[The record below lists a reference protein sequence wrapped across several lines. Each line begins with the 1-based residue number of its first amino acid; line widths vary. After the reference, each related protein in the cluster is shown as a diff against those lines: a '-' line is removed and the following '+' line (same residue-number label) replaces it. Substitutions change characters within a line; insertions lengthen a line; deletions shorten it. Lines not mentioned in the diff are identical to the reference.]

1 MQIHWH
7 QAKWVGNEQKTQI
20 EERIHALADQG
31 HNDLIDVRIS
41 GNPSK
46 HKGHTDHEVRIT
58 CEARGQEIVATRTGP
73 KLERALHD
81 ALESFKQ
88 QVRSMRAKR
97 KEHRAP
103 RAIAPVDED
112 PADSDSEAEMELES
126 L

>member
-7 QAKWVGNEQKTQI
+7 QTKWVSDEQKEQI

-41 GNPSK
+41 GKPSK
-46 HKGHTDHEVRIT
+46 HKGHTDHEVKIT
-58 CEARGQEIVATRTGP
+58 CEARGQEIVATRSAP

-88 QVRSMRAKR
+88 QVRSMRSKR
-97 KEHRAP
+97 KDHRGP
-103 RAIAPVDED
+103 RAIEGAPVPDD
-112 PADSDSEAEMELES
+112 ADDDDLDNAADL
-126 L
+126 

>member
-7 QAKWVGNEQKTQI
+7 QAKWVNDEHKTQI
-20 EERIHALADQG
+20 EERINALADQG

-103 RAIAPVDED
+103 RALAPVDED

-126 L
+126 P

>member
-7 QAKWVGNEQKTQI
+7 QAKWVNDEHKTQI

-103 RAIAPVDED
+103 RAIAPVDAD
-112 PADSDSEAEMELES
+112 PADSEAEMELES
-126 L
+126 P